1 MSLIEIDLAREQ
13 HHARMVEAEESRR
26 ASHAAA
32 VRRLQHRASRLARRA
47 ERVSR
52 RAERA
57 AARARLA
64 VARVI

>member
-1 MSLIEIDLAREQ
+1 MSLIEIDHARER
-13 HHARMVEAEESRR
+13 HHALMVEVEESRR
-26 ASHAAA
+26 ASQAAA
-32 VRRLQHRASRLARRA
+32 VRRMEHRASRLA
-47 ERVSR
+47 R

>member
-1 MSLIEIDLAREQ
+1 MSFIEIDLARER
-13 HHARMVEAEESRR
+13 HRARMVEVEESRR

-32 VRRLQHRASRLARRA
+32 VRRLQHRAARLARRA

-57 AARARLA
+57 AAQARLA

>member
-1 MSLIEIDLAREQ
+1 MSFIEIDLAREQ
-13 HHARMVEAEESRR
+13 HRARMVEVEGSRR
-26 ASHAAA
+26 AGRAAA
-32 VRRLQHRASRLARRA
+32 VRRLQHRAARLSRRA